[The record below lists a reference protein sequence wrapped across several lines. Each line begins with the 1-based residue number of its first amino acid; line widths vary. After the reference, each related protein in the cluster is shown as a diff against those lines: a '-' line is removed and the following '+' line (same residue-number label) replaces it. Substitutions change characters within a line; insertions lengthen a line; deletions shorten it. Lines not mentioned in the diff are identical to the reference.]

1 MNERAESPSR
11 STDTLDTAQAQDT
24 RGGARRTVAGWL
36 TTIADYVGGPKKKQ
50 YDDTDYRGGRA
61 RGYPIVP
68 GEENR
73 NRDLGRLYSETWIPG
88 ASMHFSPIPSIN
100 VSPALSMHSVVAERW
115 LGGDV
120 SPEPSMHVSPA
131 PSMYSA
137 ASRDKVDREAS
148 NVPKAPTPGMP
159 PAPPRIMSFESL
171 VNSYMKKAMRRT
183 FEQSSRAQSSDSHT
197 IPAHIQTGT
206 Y

>member
-1 MNERAESPSR
+1 MRPMNERAESPSR

-36 TTIADYVGGPKKKQ
+36 TTIADYGF
-50 YDDTDYRGGRA
+50 RRGRA

-73 NRDLGRLYSETWIPG
+73 NRDRGQL
-88 ASMHFSPIPSIN
+88 
-100 VSPALSMHSVVAERW
+100 HSERW
-115 LGGDV
+115 PRRDV

-131 PSMYSA
+131 LSIASLSPESSILSMSVGSTPTPSMHSA

-148 NVPKAPTPGMP
+148 NVPEAPTPVMP
-159 PAPPRIMSFESL
+159 PAPPRVMDPESL
-171 VNSYMKKAMRRT
+171 MTSDMKRGPQRGS
-183 FEQSSRAQSSDSHT
+183 EQSSRAQSSDSHT

-206 Y
+206 YEPLTVTIWLTVALR